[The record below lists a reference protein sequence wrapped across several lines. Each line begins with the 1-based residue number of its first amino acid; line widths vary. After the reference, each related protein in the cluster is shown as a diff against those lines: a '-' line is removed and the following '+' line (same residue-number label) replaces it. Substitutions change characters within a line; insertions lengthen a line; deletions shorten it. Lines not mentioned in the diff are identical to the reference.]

1 MHTPQLNTPCSP
13 TDCPLSWPGL
23 SLTLQP
29 GPEPWPVWMP
39 LLEPENTEPPFISPG
54 SLGKLCNFFQPAVP
68 PLENEAITLRAVV
81 WLKRVTSHKHIISS
95 PSPTYPSNESSTSL
109 ASPHKRSHHPSLHS
123 ARSLLA
129 QVIHTRTRAIAGGSC
144 GRPQRLPLPSGNV
157 PSHLQ
162 LCLRSLSQF
171 HIHDETTRSDSGF

>member
-54 SLGKLCNFFQPAVP
+54 SLGKLCNFFQPSVP
-68 PLENEAITLRAVV
+68 PLENEAITFLGCCAAKEGHISQTHNKQPVSNISF
-81 WLKRVTSHKHIISS
+81 KRKLHQLGIPPQEE
-95 PSPTYPSNESSTSL
+95 PSPE
-109 ASPHKRSHHPSLHS
+109 
-123 ARSLLA
+123 LA
-129 QVIHTRTRAIAGGSC
+129 QCAFTPRPGHSHTDKSH
-144 GRPQRLPLPSGNV
+144 PQVGAVGDPSACHFHLAMYPLIFSFVYG
-157 PSHLQ
+157 L
-162 LCLRSLSQF
+162 
-171 HIHDETTRSDSGF
+171 